1 MWGSTHR
8 NTPTKLRVF
17 WNVSQKTSIG
27 EAIGEEKGLL
37 ILMLPFL
44 WRVQHRGYKHW
55 LQMITHRPTRLCA
68 RQSVNLYDSG
78 MNQRPFSALISTS
91 AIWGNRGKILF
102 SGIINH
108 KVFPRPVWKSV
119 SCQMWPVRL
128 SDRRLFRLCVSS
140 WVNFGSLCLLRNQS
154 ISSRLSKLLA

>member
-17 WNVSQKTSIG
+17 RNLSQKTSIG
-27 EAIGEEKGLL
+27 EARRRERTPRTHVALSLEGTTR
-37 ILMLPFL
+37 
-44 WRVQHRGYKHW
+44 RVQALATDDNIQANTYLRKRVSKPLW
-55 LQMITHRPTRLCA
+55 FRNKSA
-68 RQSVNLYDSG
+68 S
-78 MNQRPFSALISTS
+78 FSALISTS
-91 AIWGNRGKILF
+91 AIWGNRDKILF

-108 KVFPRPVWKSV
+108 KAFPRPVWKSV

-140 WVNFGSLCLLRNQS
+140 WVNFGSLCLLRNRS
-154 ISSRLSKLLA
+154 VSSRLSKLLA